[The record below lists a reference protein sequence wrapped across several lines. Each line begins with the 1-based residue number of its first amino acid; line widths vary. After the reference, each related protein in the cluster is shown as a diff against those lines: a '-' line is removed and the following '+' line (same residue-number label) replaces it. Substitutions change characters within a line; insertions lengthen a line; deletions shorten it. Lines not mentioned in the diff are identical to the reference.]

1 MASSRYRN
9 VNPLDN
15 KKFYETSNFPDK
27 EKLDSIATFQIVAS
41 RFDRLDNLA
50 FTHLGAGEY
59 WWVIAVMN
67 DLTWAFGFE
76 EGQILRIPVDV
87 KDVLKLF

>member
-1 MASSRYRN
+1 M
-9 VNPLDN
+9 DG
-15 KKFYETSNFPDK
+15 
-27 EKLDSIATFQIVAS
+27 IATFQIVAA

-50 FTHLGAGEY
+50 AVHLGAGEY

-67 DLTWAFGFE
+67 NIDWIYGFD
-76 EGQILRIPVDV
+76 EGQILKIPVDV